1 MDLQNVESRITKK
14 FGKFK
19 KSKGKKGL
27 EYIVKCPFCGKN
39 GKLYINPMHNLYTC
53 FKCGEAGSAERLL
66 GQFNFQTQEAVRQ
79 ILTPLPTDIPLPG
92 GLCDLMQLDSN
103 HPASIYLAHRGFDAK
118 ELNNNF
124 GVRYCQSGRM
134 FAGIYNTSNT
144 LVFPIWM
151 DGRLIG
157 WQSRLLYNP
166 EKLTEQECEVLAL
179 PKDDDGDYVKPPK
192 YWTSPGLEKGR
203 AFFNYDW
210 ACQSDVVVITEGV
223 FDAMA
228 VGRCAVATLGK
239 GVTDYQAR
247 MIMARWKVAVI
258 LLDPGDAD
266 QEMLQLE
273 SRMGRVLHAVRIDLK
288 GYKDAGEAP
297 RSEIWAQIGETAHKQ
312 GINLLDYRIVI

>member
-1 MDLQNVESRITKK
+1 MDLQNIESRIVGK

-39 GKLYINPMHNLYTC
+39 SKLYINPMHGLYVC
-53 FKCGEAGSAERLL
+53 FKCGESGSAESLL
-66 GQFNFQTQEAVRQ
+66 GQLNFQTQVVTRQ
-79 ILTPLPTDIPLPG
+79 ILTPLPTDIPPPG
-92 GLCDLMQLDSN
+92 DMCDLLSLDSN
-103 HPASIYLAHRGFDAK
+103 HPAILYLTHRGFNPR
-118 ELNNNF
+118 ELNDVF
-124 GVRYCQSGRM
+124 GVRYCLAGRV

-144 LVFPIWM
+144 LVFPLWM

-166 EKLTEQECEVLAL
+166 EKLTEEECEVIGL
-179 PKDDDGDYVKPPK
+179 PQDEDGDYVKPPK

-210 ACQSDVVVITEGV
+210 ACQSEVVVITEGV
-223 FDAMA
+223 FDSMA
-228 VGRCAVATLGK
+228 VGRCDVATLGK
-239 GVTDYQAR
+239 GVTDFQTR

-266 QEMLQLE
+266 AEMLQLE
-273 SRMGRVLHAVRIDLK
+273 SRMGRVLHAVRVDLK

-297 RSEIWAQIGETAHKQ
+297 RKEIWAQIGETAHNK
-312 GINLLDYRIVI
+312 GINILNYKVVI